1 MFMKITVAQLNP
13 TVGDIRGNL
22 DAAARIVRRAAREE
36 SDLVVFPELFLVGY
50 PPKDLLEI
58 PGFIRQVEKAVG
70 KLAALSEK
78 TGETGV
84 IIGAPTRSEKNRGK
98 GLYNSAL
105 FFFRGKTKI
114 CQRKSLL
121 PTYDIFDEARYF
133 DPAGQI
139 ETLSFKGESIGVSIC
154 EDAWNDPSQWPE
166 GRMYS
171 FDPIRTLANSGV
183 TIFIN
188 ISASPF
194 NIGKEQIRYNI
205 MSGHAK
211 KHSIP
216 FLYVNQVGGNDELLF
231 DGGSMYINENGQPA
245 AVFESFKEQVRT
257 VDTDAKAEV
266 LYSPHEQTVSAHDAL
281 IMGIRDYMR
290 KCGFRRAVVGLSG
303 GIDSAVT
310 VSLAVRA
317 IGAKNVLGIALP
329 SPFSSKG
336 SVEDSKTLAE
346 NLGIRLEVVPISD
359 IYRSYLDTLARFF
372 SETEQD
378 VTEENIQARIRG
390 NILMAFSNKFGHLL
404 LTTGNKSEL
413 AVGYCTLYGDM
424 SGGLA
429 VLSDVPKTMVYAL
442 ADLINSSGTG
452 IPRSIIE
459 KAPSAELSPGQ
470 KDSDSLPPYELLDKL
485 LSRHIE
491 ERMSADD
498 LISLGYDTKTVGWVV
513 RTVAQN
519 EYKRKQAP
527 LGLRVTTKAFGVG
540 RRMPIAAKFPW

>member
-22 DAAARIVRRAAREE
+22 DAAARVVHRAAREE

-58 PGFIRQVEKAVG
+58 PGFILQVEKAVG
-70 KLAALSEK
+70 ELASLSAN
-78 TGETGV
+78 TGETGF
-84 IIGAPTRSEKNRGK
+84 IMGAPTRNERNRGK

-105 FFFRGKTKI
+105 FFFRGKVKI
-114 CQRKSLL
+114 CQNKSLL

-133 DPAGQI
+133 DPAEQI

-171 FDPIRTLANSGV
+171 FDPIKALANSGA

-231 DGGSMYINENGQPA
+231 DGKSLYINENGKPA
-245 AVFESFKEQVRT
+245 AVFESFREQVKT
-257 VDTDAKAEV
+257 IDTDAKAEV
-266 LYSPHEQTVSAHDAL
+266 SYSPQEQIASAHDAL
-281 IMGIRDYMR
+281 VMGIRDYMS
-290 KCGFRRAVVGLSG
+290 KCGFERAVVGLSG

-317 IGAKNVLGIALP
+317 IGEQNVLGLALP

-336 SVEDSKTLAE
+336 SVEDSKTLAQ
-346 NLGIRLEVVPISD
+346 NLGIKLEVLQISD

-372 SETEQD
+372 FGTEQD

-390 NILMAFSNKFGHLL
+390 NILMAFSNKFGYLL

-442 ADLINSSGTG
+442 AELINSAGAV

-459 KAPSAELSPGQ
+459 KAPSAELRPDQ
-470 KDSDSLPPYELLDKL
+470 KDTDSLPPYELLDRL

-491 ERMSADD
+491 EYMSADD
-498 LISLGYDTKTVGWVV
+498 LISLGYDPKTVRWVV

>member
-1 MFMKITVAQLNP
+1 V
-13 TVGDIRGNL
+13 
-22 DAAARIVRRAAREE
+22 RIQAC
-36 SDLVVFPELFLVGY
+36 G
-50 PPKDLLEI
+50 
-58 PGFIRQVEKAVG
+58 G
-70 KLAALSEK
+70 
-78 TGETGV
+78 
-84 IIGAPTRSEKNRGK
+84 RS
-98 GLYNSAL
+98 
-105 FFFRGKTKI
+105 
-114 CQRKSLL
+114 
-121 PTYDIFDEARYF
+121 
-133 DPAGQI
+133 
-139 ETLSFKGESIGVSIC
+139 
-154 EDAWNDPSQWPE
+154 
-166 GRMYS
+166 
-171 FDPIRTLANSGV
+171 
-183 TIFIN
+183 
-188 ISASPF
+188 
-194 NIGKEQIRYNI
+194 
-205 MSGHAK
+205 
-211 KHSIP
+211 
-216 FLYVNQVGGNDELLF
+216 
-231 DGGSMYINENGQPA
+231 
-245 AVFESFKEQVRT
+245 
-257 VDTDAKAEV
+257 
-266 LYSPHEQTVSAHDAL
+266 
-281 IMGIRDYMR
+281 
-290 KCGFRRAVVGLSG
+290 
-303 GIDSAVT
+303 SAVT

>member
-1 MFMKITVAQLNP
+1 MKVTVAQLDP
-13 TVGDIRGNL
+13 IIGDVQGNL
-22 DAAARIVRRAAREE
+22 DTAVRVIRGAAQEK

-58 PGFIRQVEKAVG
+58 PGFLRQVEKACEEI
-70 KLAALSEK
+70 AALSEK

-84 IIGAPTRSEKNRGK
+84 IMGAPTRGKTNRGK

-133 DPAGQI
+133 DPAGRI
-139 ETLSFKGESIGVSIC
+139 ETLSFRGEKIGVSIC

-171 FDPIRTLANSGV
+171 FDPIETLANSKV
-183 TIFIN
+183 TLFIN

-194 NIGKEQIRYNI
+194 NIGKERIRLNI

-211 KHSIP
+211 KHSTP

-231 DGGSMYINENGQPA
+231 DGRSIYLNESGKPVV
-245 AVFESFKEQVRT
+245 VFESCKEQVET
-257 VDTDAKAEV
+257 IETDFKDEV
-266 LYSPHEQTVSAHDAL
+266 PYETQEQTASAHDAL
-281 IMGIRDYMR
+281 VMGIRDYMR
-290 KCGFRRAVVGLSG
+290 KCGFESAVVGLSG

-310 VSLAVRA
+310 ASLAVRA
-317 IGAKNVLGIALP
+317 IGEKNVLGVALP

-336 SVEDSKTLAE
+336 SVEDSKRLAE
-346 NLGIRLEVVPISD
+346 NLGITLDVVPISG
-359 IYRSYLDTLARFF
+359 IYRSYLDTLERFF
-372 SETEQD
+372 SETERD

-442 ADLINSSGTG
+442 ANLLNSGG
-452 IPRSIIE
+452 NVIPRQIID
-459 KAPSAELSPGQ
+459 KAPSAELRPDQ
-470 KDSDSLPPYELLDKL
+470 KDSDSLPPYELLDRL
-485 LSRHIE
+485 LTLHIE
-491 ERMSADD
+491 ERMSTDD
-498 LISLGYDTKTVGWVV
+498 LISMGYDLKTVQWVV
-513 RTVAQN
+513 SRVAQN

-527 LGLRVTTKAFGVG
+527 LGLRVTTKAFGMG

>member
-1 MFMKITVAQLNP
+1 MKITVAQLNP
-13 TVGDIRGNL
+13 VVGDIRGNL
-22 DAAARIVRRAAREE
+22 NAAFRVIRGAAWKK

-58 PGFIRQVEKAVG
+58 PWFLRQVEKAG
-70 KLAALSEK
+70 EELAALSEK

-84 IIGAPTRSEKNRGK
+84 IMGAPTRGKTNRGK
-98 GLYNSAL
+98 GLYNSAI
-105 FFFRGKTKI
+105 FFSRGKAKI

-133 DPAGQI
+133 DPAEMI
-139 ETLSFKGESIGVSIC
+139 ETLSFRGEKIGVSIC

-171 FDPIRTLANSGV
+171 FDPIEALADSEVTL
-183 TIFIN
+183 FIN

-194 NIGKEQIRYNI
+194 NIGKEQIRFNI

-211 KHSIP
+211 KHSTP

-231 DGGSMYINENGQPA
+231 DGRSIYLNERGKPVV
-245 AVFESFKEQVRT
+245 VFESCKEQVKT
-257 VDTDAKAEV
+257 IDTDSKHEV
-266 LYSPHEQTVSAHDAL
+266 PYETQEQTASAHDAL
-281 IMGIRDYMR
+281 VMGVRDYMR
-290 KCGFRRAVVGLSG
+290 KCGFKSAVVGLSG

-310 VSLAVRA
+310 ASLAVRA
-317 IGAKNVLGIALP
+317 IGKKNVLGVALP

-336 SVEDSKTLAE
+336 SVEDSKTLAK
-346 NLGIRLEVVPISD
+346 NLGIKLEVVPISD
-359 IYRSYLDTLARFF
+359 IYCSYLDSLDRFF
-372 SETEQD
+372 LEAQRD

-390 NILMAFSNKFGHLL
+390 NILMAFSNKFGYLL

-442 ADLINSSGTG
+442 ANLINSGGTL
-452 IPRSIIE
+452 IPRQIID
-459 KAPSAELSPGQ
+459 KAPSAELRPDQ
-470 KDSDSLPPYELLDKL
+470 KDSDSLPPYELLDRL
-485 LSRHIE
+485 LMLHIE
-491 ERMSADD
+491 ERMSSDE
-498 LISLGYDTKTVGWVV
+498 LISMGHDPKTVQWVV
-513 RTVAQN
+513 SRVAQN

-527 LGLRVTTKAFGVG
+527 PGLRVTTKAFGVG
-540 RRMPIAAKFPW
+540 RRMPIAAKIPW

>member
-22 DAAARIVRRAAREE
+22 DAAARVVHRAAREE

-58 PGFIRQVEKAVG
+58 PGFILQVEKAVG
-70 KLAALSEK
+70 ELASLSAN
-78 TGETGV
+78 TGETGF
-84 IIGAPTRSEKNRGK
+84 IMGAPTRNERNRGK

-105 FFFRGKTKI
+105 FFSRGKVKI
-114 CQRKSLL
+114 CQNKSLL

-133 DPAGQI
+133 DPAEQI

-171 FDPIRTLANSGV
+171 FDPIKALANSGA
-183 TIFIN
+183 TLFIN

-231 DGGSMYINENGQPA
+231 DGKSLYINENGKPA
-245 AVFESFKEQVRT
+245 AVFESFREQVKT
-257 VDTDAKAEV
+257 IDTDAKAEV
-266 LYSPHEQTVSAHDAL
+266 SYSPQEQTASAHDAL
-281 IMGIRDYMR
+281 VMGIRDYMS
-290 KCGFRRAVVGLSG
+290 KCGFERAVVGLSG

-317 IGAKNVLGIALP
+317 IGEQNVLGLALP

-336 SVEDSKTLAE
+336 SVEDSKTLAQ
-346 NLGIRLEVVPISD
+346 NLGIKLEVVQISD

-372 SETEQD
+372 PGAEQD

-390 NILMAFSNKFGHLL
+390 NILMAFSNKFGYLL

-442 ADLINSSGTG
+442 AELINSAGAV

-459 KAPSAELSPGQ
+459 KAPSAELRPDQ
-470 KDSDSLPPYELLDKL
+470 KDTDSLPPYELLDRL

-491 ERMSADD
+491 EYMSADD
-498 LISLGYDTKTVGWVV
+498 LISLGYDPKTVRWVV